1 MISDAS
7 LYDLYVLGGDLA
19 ILAYSFSAPML
30 DCWYLGYAMSSRT
43 YFFGNEGTSFELRT
57 VRISGF
63 EDHKFTDLVDLP
75 VLRLPDLSE
84 KCGFQ
89 AANFNC

>member
-1 MISDAS
+1 MHLFMIFTFWAATLPS
-7 LYDLYVLGGDLA
+7 LHFPLA
-19 ILAYSFSAPML
+19 LL
-30 DCWYLGYAMSSRT
+30 CWIVGTWVMPCLPVHI
-43 YFFGNEGTSFELRT
+43 FFGNEGTSFELRT
-57 VRISGF
+57 ARISGF